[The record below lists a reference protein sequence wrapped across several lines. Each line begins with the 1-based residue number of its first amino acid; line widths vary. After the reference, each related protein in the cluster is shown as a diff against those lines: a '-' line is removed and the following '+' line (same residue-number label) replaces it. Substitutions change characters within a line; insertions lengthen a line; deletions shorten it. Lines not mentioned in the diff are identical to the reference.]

1 MRAIHLP
8 FAQPA
13 QPSRPFLVRN
23 ADQASGSGRAH
34 ALERPR
40 ILVVED
46 DFLLALRLEMLLSE
60 AGYAVVGPVAR
71 LGEILGAGRDEAGV
85 AQGRLERLEA
95 LFDGLCGRIRGG
107 RGRGAVVGPHTPR
120 HVVARRSNLPATDRT
135 SPLISSAVS
144 SARARGTGRPAADAM
159 ASATAA
165 PRTAS

>member
-71 LGEILGAGRDEAGV
+71 LGETLGLIGREDVDAAILDVDLNGTTVFPAA
-85 AQGRLERLEA
+85 EA
-95 LFDGLCGRIRGG
+95 L
-107 RGRGAVVGPHTPR
+107 
-120 HVVARRSNLPATDRT
+120 ARQGKPFLFLTAYVEDEVYPAR
-135 SPLISSAVS
+135 L
-144 SARARGTGRPAADAM
+144 RARPRLGKPQDDRSIL
-159 ASATAA
+159 SAL
-165 PRTAS
+165 RRLLSRD